1 MRLITIC
8 QISISLLISINLCA
22 ETITFSET
30 EIEEKIKTKGSRNN
44 FLGPSARI
52 QLSHDFYA
60 FVLSGLFEGG
70 PKQLRSNA
78 TFGFCLGSNE
88 KTGIKISGEHL
99 MQDLKFNFYTGS
111 QKKWVHQAS
120 GGIGIKHVFEKEMS
134 SLFVKSCQL
143 DGYYSHSWSRKL
155 SKNPLDPYKI
165 SVNHRRIAG
174 ANAWGGKGGA
184 DLQFKK
190 FRTVVGL
197 DVSYDH
203 VKYDIK
209 NGCHLSKSGI
219 GGGISLLH
227 PFSDTFDL
235 RTKASFR
242 KPFNNY
248 SGELNWKPKSFPG
261 LTAGFF
267 GGYTAGKYCLA
278 SSYDIGIRLSYVFKS
293 KKTEPSHE
301 TNSGLSCLAPK
312 NYLKTWLQEPVVKMA
327 QVLAISD
334 EKLTFKEIIKEVKEI
349 IEEVKEDESDKGV
362 INGTIPDWDINSR
375 KFMFADIT
383 AVTDLGQVTMTIN
396 GVTEI
401 LEENKKAGDIT
412 PSRDLSL
419 IFSPDLLTPGTPWT
433 AKSSLGGDMQINLSA
448 GIY

>member
-8 QISISLLISINLCA
+8 QISISLLISINVCA
-22 ETITFSET
+22 ETITFTET

-165 SVNHRRIAG
+165 FVNHRRIAG

-184 DLQFKK
+184 DLQFKR

-301 TNSGLSCLAPK
+301 TNSGLGYLAPK

-334 EKLTFKEIIKEVKEI
+334 EKLTFKEII
-349 IEEVKEDESDKGV
+349 EEVKSDKGV
-362 INGTIPDWDINSR
+362 SSGIIPDWDVNH
-375 KFMFADIT
+375 KVMFADIT

-401 LEENKKAGDIT
+401 LEENMDAGDQKDEK
-412 PSRDLSL
+412 DLSA
-419 IFSPDLLTPGTPWT
+419 IFSPDPLNPGTPWT
-433 AKSSLGGDMQINLSA
+433 AKSSLGGNMK
-448 GIY
+448 IYLYEDIY